1 MSRFNFAFCIKN
13 IVESCCNDL
22 NEYLLPTAPCLSS
35 DVRLKND
42 CTTTGKRIK
51 ITILYDVRVRSR
63 ANEFGAFGA
72 SAPDV
77 VVDAERGDV

>member
-1 MSRFNFAFCIKN
+1 MPLT
-13 IVESCCNDL
+13 D
-22 NEYLLPTAPCLSS
+22 APCLSS

-42 CTTTGKRIK
+42 CTTTGKTIK

-77 VVDAERGDV
+77 VVDAERVDV

>member
-1 MSRFNFAFCIKN
+1 MY
-13 IVESCCNDL
+13 CNDL
-22 NEYLLPTAPCLSS
+22 NEYLLPTLHVCRVTS
-35 DVRLKND
+35 RLKND

-77 VVDAERGDV
+77 VVDAERVDV